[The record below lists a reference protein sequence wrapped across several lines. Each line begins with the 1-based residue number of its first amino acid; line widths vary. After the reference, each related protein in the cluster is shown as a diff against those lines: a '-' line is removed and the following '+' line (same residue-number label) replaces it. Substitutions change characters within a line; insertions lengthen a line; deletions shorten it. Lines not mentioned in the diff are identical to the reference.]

1 MNIAIKEKII
11 DPKYLFMKKLVLLI
25 LLIFAACS
33 QEVIESDV
41 ENDETLELNVQE
53 IEKAEPNTELTIKDI
68 LGDWKIKAVSTDIQ
82 GERQLFECDG
92 EVNTLNVSDSL
103 VLMNDCYLAYGEG
116 SRAFIELSLEIGN
129 YNEKFYE
136 LKTNYDF
143 SEYSYFEQ
151 DTLLNAKIERVYRLL
166 IISKELIRI
175 HIDQS
180 HEYLG
185 EASNLEVYVRN

>member
-25 LLIFAACS
+25 LLILASCS

-53 IEKAEPNTELTIKDI
+53 IEMAEPNTELTIKDI
-68 LGDWKIKAVSTDIQ
+68 LGDWKIKAASNDYL
-82 GERQLFECDG
+82 GERQLFECNG
-92 EVNTLNVSDSL
+92 EVNNLNVSDSL

-116 SRAFIELSLEIGN
+116 SSAFIELSLEIGN

-151 DTLLNAKIERVYRLL
+151 DTLLKAKIERVYRLS

-175 HIDQS
+175 HIDHS

-185 EASNLEVYVRN
+185 EASILEVYVRD